1 MRFLLIIAMVILF
14 TTAFSSER
22 IAAETFTLKKGES
35 KLIGEFTVKMV
46 SVGHTFSSKKTKH
59 YANLEISR
67 NGKTD
72 KITLNV
78 GETIPL
84 GDKKIKLNSVNEKA
98 DPKLSDP
105 FSASSCT
112 LTVN

>member
-1 MRFLLIIAMVILF
+1 MKILFLLTVFIF
-14 TTAFSSER
+14 FSTAFSNEVVTFES
-22 IAAETFTLKKGES
+22 FTLKKNES
-35 KLIGEFTVKMV
+35 KQIEDFTVKMV
-46 SVGHTFSSKKTKH
+46 SVGHTFSRKKTKI

-78 GETIPL
+78 GETTPL
-84 GDKKIKLNSVNEKA
+84 GDKKLKLDSVNEKA

-105 FSASSCT
+105 FLATSCT
-112 LTVN
+112 LTVS